1 MFNTRVTILPIF
13 LALVLIYLVVGDCT
27 LLKLLLAGISGFLIY
42 INFLPAK
49 EAACRSNDCIVSPVN
64 GKVTDI
70 VYQDDKVYVTIFTK
84 LYDKAIVTMP
94 KNDYVHIASI
104 NGAVLDC
111 KLPTAKK
118 LNQKIVYTMSDCTMT
133 LLPQYFEASNY
144 AKNDR
149 YYIGDMIGR
158 LFCGEVVFEL
168 QNYDVKI
175 ALGDTLQCKNSV
187 IAYRNDK

>member
-27 LLKLLLAGISGFLIY
+27 LLKLLLAGISGFLAY

-64 GKVTDI
+64 AKVTDI
-70 VYQDDKVYVTIFTK
+70 VYRDDKIYLTLSTK
-84 LYDKAIVTMP
+84 LYDRAIVTMP
-94 KNDYVHIASI
+94 KNDYVEVSI
-104 NGAVLDC
+104 QSGAVLES
-111 KLPTAKK
+111 KLPLAKK
-118 LNQKIVYTMSDCTMT
+118 LNQKIVYAMKDCTMT

-158 LFCGEVVFEL
+158 LFCGEVIFEL
-168 QNYDVKI
+168 QNYELKV